1 METIINEIRAT
12 LQHNMDE
19 KALASSQYFFKEK
32 IQCYGVRAATV
43 HLISKESFQLV
54 KSKTKA
60 EIFDLCGQLWQ
71 SGYIEESMIACHWSY
86 HLRKKYTPEDFQ
98 LFESWID
105 NYVHNWATCDTFCN
119 HTMGTFIEMYPEFM
133 RRLKDFARSDN
144 RWKRR
149 AAAVSLIVP
158 ARKGRLL
165 KDIFE
170 IADILLLDKDDMVQ
184 KGYGWMLKEASKA
197 HPDVIFEYVMKH
209 KAVMPRTAYRYAI
222 EKLPADLR
230 RVAMER

>member
-1 METIINEIRAT
+1 MESIIADIRAA
-12 LQHNMDE
+12 LKDNIDE
-19 KALASSQYFFKEK
+19 KALTNSQYFFKEK

-60 EIFDLCGQLWQ
+60 EIFDLCDRLWQ
-71 SGYIEESMIACHWSY
+71 SGYMEESIIACHWSF
-86 HLRKKYTPEDFQ
+86 HLRKKYVPEDFQ
-98 LFESWID
+98 LFEFWID

-119 HTMGTFIEMYPEFM
+119 HTMGTFIEMYPDY
-133 RRLKDFARSDN
+133 RSRLKDFARSDN

-149 AAAVSLIVP
+149 AAAVTLIVP
-158 ARKGRLL
+158 ARKGRFLQ
-165 KDIFE
+165 DILE
-170 IADILLLDKDDMVQ
+170 IADILLTDKDDMVQ
-184 KGYGWMLKEASKA
+184 KGYGWLLKEASKA
-197 HPDVIFEYVMKH
+197 HPEVIFDYVIRH

-222 EKLPADLR
+222 EKLPAELR